1 MGAQK
6 CVIQRVKNKVG
17 QVCERVSGSNDKLVK
32 KSRAW
37 SIAMTTIISPRKMS
51 SETMRDE
58 ATELLGDAVELSEG
72 AVMDMA
78 ASIRP

>member
-1 MGAQK
+1 
-6 CVIQRVKNKVG
+6 
-17 QVCERVSGSNDKLVK
+17 
-32 KSRAW
+32 
-37 SIAMTTIISPRKMS
+37 MTTMISPRKMS

-58 ATELLGDAVELSEG
+58 TTELLGDAVELSEG